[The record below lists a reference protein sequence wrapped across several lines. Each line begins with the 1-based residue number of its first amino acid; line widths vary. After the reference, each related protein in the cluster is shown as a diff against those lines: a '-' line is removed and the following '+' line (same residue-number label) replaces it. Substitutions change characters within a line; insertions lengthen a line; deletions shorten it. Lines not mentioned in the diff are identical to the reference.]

1 MMNYVQVIIIT
12 RSPILQEIR
21 DAIPAKYFVRN
32 TSLGLAYLAR
42 DVAMAALCG
51 YAALHIDLT
60 FKSPQVTENL
70 VRLMGNQAAAR
81 VVTETTRWA
90 AWSV

>member
-1 MMNYVQVIIIT
+1 MMNHVQVFIIT
-12 RSPILQEIR
+12 RFLLLQEIR
-21 DAIPAKYFVRN
+21 DTIPAKYFVRN

-51 YAALHIDLT
+51 YLALHIDLT

-70 VRLMGNQAAAR
+70 VRLMGDKAAAR
-81 VVTETTRWA
+81 VVTETSRWA